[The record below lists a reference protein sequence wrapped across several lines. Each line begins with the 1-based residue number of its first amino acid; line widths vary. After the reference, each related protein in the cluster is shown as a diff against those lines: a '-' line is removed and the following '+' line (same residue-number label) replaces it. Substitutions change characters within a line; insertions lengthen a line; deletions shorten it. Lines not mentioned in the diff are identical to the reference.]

1 MYIFWPLTLNQHNFF
16 FYLSNSGDIY
26 GEYKANPKLKHE
38 KKIFEILKL
47 TTSKFQKIWV
57 VGKFQ
62 KMTFLN
68 WRLLVW
74 PGCQK
79 KNFFFWYSKYGYNT
93 IIWRWNEFT
102 KKSYFYNNFFTA
114 RNNKSKKKWDIE
126 KIADKKSRIQS
137 RQFEKNW
144 VWNVKFLSWGEG
156 NVHGQLAGS
165 GIIRGQ
171 FSSAGR
177 LARTNCSGDNYPKS
191 CPASCNMIAYHA
203 IPPKHLFQLSC
214 QKRSYAAILPS
225 GKSLSRKVY
234 EISIKTIGFL
244 TNFSTNNR
252 RCPRFFISNLPLVS
266 CNPLEVLWLE
276 TYLFFISFFE
286 NYLPYDYL
294 A

>member
-1 MYIFWPLTLNQHNFF
+1 M
-16 FYLSNSGDIY
+16 
-26 GEYKANPKLKHE
+26 
-38 KKIFEILKL
+38 
-47 TTSKFQKIWV
+47 
-57 VGKFQ
+57 
-62 KMTFLN
+62 
-68 WRLLVW
+68 
-74 PGCQK
+74 
-79 KNFFFWYSKYGYNT
+79 
-93 IIWRWNEFT
+93 
-102 KKSYFYNNFFTA
+102 
-114 RNNKSKKKWDIE
+114 
-126 KIADKKSRIQS
+126 
-137 RQFEKNW
+137 
-144 VWNVKFLSWGEG
+144 SWGEG

-286 NYLPYDYL
+286 NNLPLWLSSLDTVVSPINGHVKKRTILIQRTISFSPAIAFFCQILITKLYSKIGHF
-294 A
+294 